1 MRFLFHWATLSTA
14 IALST
19 AATAADSYFSAT
31 TDANTIIN
39 SNDDDVV
46 LASCNNLSSC
56 NDNCSDGCNSG
67 SGLTCRNTPMRF
79 KSGACGCGDWL
90 SNTVAFSGA
99 EAFKSIGDTSLPP
112 GGATGYMNSAGF
124 VNGLNTGFRIGG
136 SKIRGQVGGS
146 FGVYDLKG
154 RDTTSPRQPE
164 NQGFL
169 TTGVFKRSNIDAAER
184 LAWGLVYDQLWDH
197 QYGVSASDI
206 YVGQFRGILGLALDP
221 CNEVGFWGTAHTN
234 SSPLTGFS
242 FGQSVQAIDQY
253 NLFWNHNYAFGGRS
267 MLYAGLTD
275 HSSIGSWTTGTQLIA
290 PMSQRVSLYGNSA
303 FLFPSSTRGLIGS
316 NELLWSVSAG
326 LSYSFGCKAV
336 SRNISGQCGLPL
348 QQVANNGTFMMGN
361 KTTTLIPN

>member
-1 MRFLFHWATLSTA
+1 MRVLFHWVTLSSV

-19 AATAADSYFSAT
+19 AATAADSYFST
-31 TDANTIIN
+31 TADVNTIIN
-39 SNDDDVV
+39 SNDDAVV
-46 LASCNNLSSC
+46 LASCNKLSS
-56 NDNCSDGCNSG
+56 CSDGCGDGCNADCG
-67 SGLTCRNTPMRF
+67 SAGCSRPMRF
-79 KSGACGCGDWL
+79 KHDACGCGDWL

-99 EAFKSIGDTSLPP
+99 EAFKSIGDTTQPP
-112 GGATGYMNSAGF
+112 GGSSGYMNSAGF
-124 VNGLNTGFRIGG
+124 VNGLNTGFRIGD

-154 RDTTSPRQPE
+154 GDTASGRQSE

-169 TTGVFKRSNIDAAER
+169 TTGVFKRSNIGAGES

-197 QYGVSASDI
+197 QYGVSADDI

-234 SSPLTGFS
+234 SSPLAGGF
-242 FGQSVQAIDQY
+242 GGVATRVQAIDQY
-253 NLFWNHNYAFGGRS
+253 NLFWNHNYDFGGRS

-303 FLFPSSTRGLIGS
+303 FLFPSSTRGPIGS
-316 NELLWSVSAG
+316 NEYLWAVSAG
-326 LSYSFGCKAV
+326 LSYSFGGKAV

-348 QQVANNGTFMMGN
+348 QQVANNGSFMLG
-361 KTTTLIPN
+361 TR